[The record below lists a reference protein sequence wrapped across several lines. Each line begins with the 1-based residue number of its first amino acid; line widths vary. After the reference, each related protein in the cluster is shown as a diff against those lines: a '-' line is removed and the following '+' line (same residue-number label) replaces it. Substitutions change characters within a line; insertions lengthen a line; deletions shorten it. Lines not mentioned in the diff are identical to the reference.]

1 VGSVS
6 DPQSG
11 RNWKRRYFILAEGVI
26 SYYEDEFKV
35 QKLTPKGEIELT
47 ADSTV
52 AACDEGP
59 DKKKEKQ
66 KDKKKS
72 ATSADSRADEASAES
87 ADGDSSV
94 DSGGSVDSV
103 GIQIVTPGGT
113 LIAAAADRSD
123 QQTWIEAL
131 EMEIDKI
138 RLAQEKADVAAAADA
153 AAAAAAGAGA
163 GAGASSN
170 FVKKERRASTV
181 SSTVLPPDLEALSL
195 EDLKENLKIRGIPCE
210 HITNRNELV
219 ELLEFATG
227 ISTSTLDEFCESENP
242 HRSTQAD
249 EDSDGD

>member
-1 VGSVS
+1 MPREVAKNSIRACPRGIVFRSPRTAALLRFSLPV
-6 DPQSG
+6 PIP
-11 RNWKRRYFILAEGVI
+11 RL
-26 SYYEDEFKV
+26 
-35 QKLTPKGEIELT
+35 LTYDRTVVELT

-123 QQTWIEAL
+123 QQVWSKQCSIQTR
-131 EMEIDKI
+131 KI
-138 RLAQEKADVAAAADA
+138 
-153 AAAAAAGAGA
+153 
-163 GAGASSN
+163 
-170 FVKKERRASTV
+170 
-181 SSTVLPPDLEALSL
+181 
-195 EDLKENLKIRGIPCE
+195 
-210 HITNRNELV
+210 
-219 ELLEFATG
+219 
-227 ISTSTLDEFCESENP
+227 
-242 HRSTQAD
+242 
-249 EDSDGD
+249 